1 MDTHTEN
8 IIKSIL
14 NVRCREGTT
23 IADFEGTCYSR
34 SYPFCVEGDWS
45 DCFFISWLAI
55 SLILHS
61 SSLNR
66 LSFHLRKT
74 DDVTMWLCDHVST
87 VEYFD
92 LVGVPWPFAQ
102 CSPAE
107 IASYLNSIADVHGV
121 IAHNGQTKWY
131 IRSARTQHLNKLIQS
146 QRPER
151 TKRVPRSMVFPPYP
165 EPSNDI
171 CNTNDWYSVQRY
183 TTIVRQWRRNLFIAR

>member
-1 MDTHTEN
+1 MCDAVKVQRLLTL
-8 IIKSIL
+8 K
-14 NVRCREGTT
+14 VRPTAGLIHFVSKEIEVT
-23 IADFEGTCYSR
+23 
-34 SYPFCVEGDWS
+34 V
-45 DCFFISWLAI
+45 FFISWLLNSTQLANFAFFV
-55 SLILHS
+55 SNSPFFS
-61 SSLNR
+61 SAR
-66 LSFHLRKT
+66 T
-74 DDVTMWLCDHVST
+74 DDVTMWPCDHVST

-165 EPSNDI
+165 EASNDI
-171 CNTNDWYSVQRY
+171 RNTNDWYSVQRY